1 MSRTRIPP
9 ALRQL
14 VAERSRH
21 RCSYCLTPEDIVGA
35 QFTVDHIIPE
45 SLGGATMPDNLCLAC
60 WGCNLIKH
68 DRIAALD
75 PETGETARLFH
86 PQKQDWHTHFVWE
99 ADGLLIAGLTP
110 TGRATVNALK
120 LNRAPLVN
128 ARRLWIEAGWHPP
141 VEQGSSGAR
150 GSES

>member
-1 MSRTRIPP
+1 MSRTHIPP
-9 ALRQL
+9 ALRQV

-35 QFTVDHIIPE
+35 QFTIDHIIPE
-45 SLGGATMPDNLCLAC
+45 SLGGATTPDNLCLAC
-60 WGCNLIKH
+60 WSCNLIKH

-75 PETGETARLFH
+75 PETDVMVRLFH
-86 PQKQDWHTHFVWE
+86 PRTQDWSKHFVWQ
-99 ADGLLIAGLTP
+99 ADGLLIVGLTP

-141 VEQGSSGAR
+141 
-150 GSES
+150 SESGSRGVRESGS